1 MREVSSFRILISCI
15 HSINVPST
23 VLTTGLTTLRKT
35 NTVIILHWSINF
47 FSLFILDVL
56 SFSSL
61 YIFRSKFPFLYI
73 IYFLV
78 TDLSVLI
85 TVLRMFAVAL
95 SKLLWWLLQSLCQV
109 IPILPLASV
118 NHLFPWKSVLF
129 PYSLCAE

>member
-15 HSINVPST
+15 HSINVPGT

-35 NTVIILHWSINF
+35 DTVIILHWSINF

>member
-15 HSINVPST
+15 HSINVPGT
-23 VLTTGLTTLRKT
+23 MLTTGLTTLRKT

-73 IYFLV
+73 MYFLV

-118 NHLFPWKSVLF
+118 NLLFPWKSVLF
-129 PYSLCAE
+129 PYSLYAE

>member
-15 HSINVPST
+15 HSINVPGT
-23 VLTTGLTTLRKT
+23 MLTTGLTTLRKT

-73 IYFLV
+73 MYFLV

-129 PYSLCAE
+129 PYSLYAE